1 MKVSAPEFAALFAA
15 VLVLLVCVPQAAVA
29 AGASSSTV
37 TLSGYCS
44 QPLPNTVD
52 FDLRNSGNGTAS
64 SLSIAPYSEGV
75 SFQGQNQSLAYIGPG
90 GNVTFTFNVSS
101 YPYPGSYAIGFLAR
115 YYQQGLQ
122 VSASF
127 PCIIFSG
134 RQPYSLV
141 QLGQFNYSH
150 GSIHALFYNLGPYA
164 VNATIFTITPP
175 NIYVRG
181 SPMQVTIPASGRGE
195 YNATFNVTVHQPSG
209 VTSASYSAAVA
220 LQYVS
225 NGMSHALFGNL
236 AISAGGQQASS
247 GQSLINYAL
256 YAAIASIVVLI
267 AASVVV
273 RRRGRASNN
282 PVGAQ

>member
-1 MKVSAPEFAALFAA
+1 MKVSVPEFAALFAA
-15 VLVLLVCVPQAAVA
+15 AFVLLVCVPQAAYA
-29 AGASSSTV
+29 AGVASSTV
-37 TLSGYCS
+37 TLSGYCT
-44 QPLPNTVD
+44 QPQSSAVD
-52 FDLRNSGNGTAS
+52 FHLWNSGNGTAR

-75 SFQGQNQSLAYIGPG
+75 SFQGQNQSLAYLSQGS
-90 GNVTFTFNVSS
+90 NVTLTFNVSS
-101 YPYPGSYAIGFLAR
+101 YPYPGSYVIGFLAR

-134 RQPYSLV
+134 SQSHSLV
-141 QLGQFNYSH
+141 QLGSFNYSH
-150 GSIHALFYNLGPYA
+150 GSIHAIFYSLEPYA

-181 SPMQVTIPASGRGE
+181 SPTQVTIPAAGRGE
-195 YNATFNVTVHQPSG
+195 YNATFNVTVYQPSG
-209 VTSASYSAAVA
+209 VTGASYSAAVA

-225 NGMSHALFGNL
+225 GGMSHALFGNL
-236 AISAGGQQASS
+236 AISAGGQQVPS

-273 RRRGRASNN
+273 RRRGHASNN
-282 PVGAQ
+282 PVDAQ